1 VRTTELDQL
10 AARRDADLVEREEQ
24 IAGERAA
31 MRAEANRVKAEA
43 LNEATR
49 LRMEA
54 ESEADAVRSRA
65 RIDAERMRDE
75 ARLDVDRL
83 DDVRTR
89 TQSEIRRMAKVL
101 LASVGS
107 DGTAGGRAAGGGAD
121 RVGVGTRFSE
131 PIPERLRDTPCEELS
146 STPPATCGSK
156 SVPIR
161 RSSSRPMP

>member
-1 VRTTELDQL
+1 
-10 AARRDADLVEREEQ
+10 
-24 IAGERAA
+24 

-107 DGTAGGRAAGGGAD
+107 DGTLGGEPPLG
-121 RVGVGTRFSE
+121 E
-131 PIPERLRDTPCEELS
+131 PIE
-146 STPPATCGSK
+146 
-156 SVPIR
+156 
-161 RSSSRPMP
+161 